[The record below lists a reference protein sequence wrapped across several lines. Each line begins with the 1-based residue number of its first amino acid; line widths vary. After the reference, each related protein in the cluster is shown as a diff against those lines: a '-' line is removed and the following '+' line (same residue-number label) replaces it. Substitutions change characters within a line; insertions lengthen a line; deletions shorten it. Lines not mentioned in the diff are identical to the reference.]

1 MSVREVEVKMKLNL
15 KHKLMITVV
24 KKGQAKNIVKATK
37 KAGAEGGT
45 ILLGKGTGIHENKT
59 FLGIP
64 VEPEKEII
72 LTLASTNIMNNVVN
86 TIVTDC
92 KINEPGK
99 GLGMVIDLKHV
110 GGICHLLNVPIEN
123 NTVREEERNIPMPEQ
138 TIHYELIVT
147 IINKGDS
154 DKVVEASKK
163 AGAEGGTILTGRG
176 TGIHEQ
182 AKFFNILIE
191 PEKEIVLTLIDR
203 EKTDDVLTMI
213 MKEAHL
219 DEPGKGIAF
228 VLDVERTVG
237 INHIL
242 NEMVNEKFGR

>member
-1 MSVREVEVKMKLNL
+1 
-15 KHKLMITVV
+15 
-24 KKGQAKNIVKATK
+24 
-37 KAGAEGGT
+37 
-45 ILLGKGTGIHENKT
+45 
-59 FLGIP
+59 
-64 VEPEKEII
+64 
-72 LTLASTNIMNNVVN
+72 
-86 TIVTDC
+86 
-92 KINEPGK
+92 
-99 GLGMVIDLKHV
+99 
-110 GGICHLLNVPIEN
+110 
-123 NTVREEERNIPMPEQ
+123 MPNQ
-138 TIHYELIVT
+138 TINYELIVT

-237 INHIL
+237 INHVL
-242 NEMVNEKFGR
+242 NEMVNEKFNK